1 MAVACGVVGVAVEFS
16 DIKETVLSVQEGNAH
31 GVFVRAGGEKPQS
44 VYRGAVF
51 GGVYFAA
58 GIGKHAAAVGYVDII
73 SVEGNSADMAG
84 EGAPSASQRER
95 RLVWLPVFSFTMLKR
110 EALPPLR

>member
-44 VYRGAVF
+44 IYRGAVF

-84 EGAPSASQRER
+84 EWRAVCIAKG
-95 RLVWLPVFSFTMLKR
+95 K
-110 EALPPLR
+110 ALGLAAGFFVYYA